1 MKCNICHIETEH
13 EPQAIGVCPDCS
25 TAKRTIRNSE
35 TTTKKLKALIQQGW
49 ARQPRVITY
58 KVASGYSK
66 RQVQRALIAGIII
79 STILDLII
87 YFTFMS

>member
-1 MKCNICHIETEH
+1 MKCNICHTQTEH

-25 TAKRTIRNSE
+25 TAKRTIGNSE
-35 TTTKKLKALIQQGW
+35 TTTKKLKALIEQGW
-49 ARQPRVITY
+49 TRDPRVVTY
-58 KVASGYSK
+58 KVASGYSRK
-66 RQVQRALIAGIII
+66 QVQGALIAGIIG